1 MSDMEDDLQTAAKV
15 VRKPKKVRAEVL
27 ENAYQLCSYTGKML
41 KKIKK
46 DTGLSGE
53 QIRRRI
59 YSKRERDHVAGKQVP
74 ERDGSKPSIQW
85 TDELKRCFAKH
96 PNISRDDAKY
106 LIEKLKLKDISPEQ
120 KRDWKALQRK
130 YIPLEDFFEVHA
142 DNNEIREFDDLVEV
156 IDLDSELVLEWLGIR
171 VALES
176 ERHQKHIN
184 STMGIRDPE
193 TEPRLSTCGRNY
205 SERRPRSKLTA
216 SCLQDLEKFWEA
228 GTYSI
233 DKEAVYKE
241 LSEKHK
247 MRRIPVQ
254 QWFSQRKRTDKIAIN
269 KARNHGQA
277 KTKEGT
283 PDDESDDE
291 RSPPDNE
298 QSTTIRKL
306 ARIKVEDKSK
316 ICSFCGN
323 GHIPDRTAD
332 ARWERLR
339 QHSLCQKCLLPSF
352 QKQRHQCPSGV
363 LIDFGCYYCKEE
375 VHNSALCRIPKTVVD
390 TKYFT
395 PGGPKDSRERQP
407 TPDLNT
413 EYDQYYRWDRRR
425 QQEPFDQR
433 RHRERDQGP
442 NRQCKKLVF
451 KLLCCSSKRNR
462 TFCHSDAN
470 QKVDYADRFGIP
482 RERNETG
489 NATIDDVLLA
499 ASVDSNNMNIE
510 AVKGFENKDKENEVK
525 LMFIKQTMYHSN
537 QYIFAYNTLF

>member
-1 MSDMEDDLQTAAKV
+1 MRNSEKH
-15 VRKPKKVRAEVL
+15 
-27 ENAYQLCSYTGKML
+27 
-41 KKIKK
+41 
-46 DTGLSGE
+46 GLS
-53 QIRRRI
+53 
-59 YSKRERDHVAGKQVP
+59 
-74 ERDGSKPSIQW
+74 
-85 TDELKRCFAKH
+85 
-96 PNISRDDAKY
+96 
-106 LIEKLKLKDISPEQ
+106 

-323 GHIPDRTAD
+323 GHIPDR
-332 ARWERLR
+332 
-339 QHSLCQKCLLPSF
+339 
-352 QKQRHQCPSGV
+352 
-363 LIDFGCYYCKEE
+363 
-375 VHNSALCRIPKTVVD
+375 IPKTVVD

-442 NRQCKKLVF
+442 NR
-451 KLLCCSSKRNR
+451 
-462 TFCHSDAN
+462 
-470 QKVDYADRFGIP
+470 
-482 RERNETG
+482 RE
-489 NATIDDVLLA
+489 I
-499 ASVDSNNMNIE
+499 
-510 AVKGFENKDKENEVK
+510 
-525 LMFIKQTMYHSN
+525 
-537 QYIFAYNTLF
+537 